1 MSQTAVKELICDVCG
16 AEVRDGSLFCYNC
29 GTSVTEKVEVLQE
42 PTDDLPTSDTHSN
55 GNLVVKEKV
64 EEVEVLPKREPSA
77 GRVRPR
83 KRPIQNREVVWAER
97 DGMSLGFIVTTVI
110 LVLLTAVILI
120 AGFYFR

>member
-29 GTSVTEKVEVLQE
+29 GSAVAEPVEQSEIQAEQQSSKLQ
-42 PTDDLPTSDTHSN
+42 SN
-55 GNLVVKEKV
+55 GAPVGKDKDLVN
-64 EEVEVLPKREPSA
+64 PTPT

-83 KRPIQNREVVWAER
+83 KRLVQTREVVWAER
-97 DGMSLGFIVTTVI
+97 DGVSLGFVVTTVI
-110 LVLLTAVILI
+110 LVLLSAVILI